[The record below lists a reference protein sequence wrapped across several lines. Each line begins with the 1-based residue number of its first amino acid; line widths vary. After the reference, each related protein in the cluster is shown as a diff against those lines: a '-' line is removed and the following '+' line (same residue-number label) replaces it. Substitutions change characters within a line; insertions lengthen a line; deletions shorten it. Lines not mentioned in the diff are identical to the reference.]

1 MNSLFEENIL
11 LTDNYFYNWSGRKD
25 YDPDSFFD
33 WLMNI
38 SPHLLIDVGILSTA
52 LTITLLLRAKGNA
65 ARKERES
72 KWMLIDSYSR
82 STIVKN
88 YQISD
93 LINRERYV
101 VD

>member
-1 MNSLFEENIL
+1 
-11 LTDNYFYNWSGRKD
+11 
-25 YDPDSFFD
+25 
-33 WLMNI
+33 MNI

-82 STIVKN
+82 SPFQKTIK
-88 YQISD
+88 SPT
-93 LINRERYV
+93 
-101 VD
+101 